1 MKILIVSSYFG
12 KTITGALNFLN
23 HLSSELIQRG
33 HKVIFVL
40 DDRYRN
46 SYDVKGTELK
56 WFKSFHLTAYS
67 PSTSFIGILQKTD
80 VDVVHLNGYMSFQT
94 DFGAVISSIRKI
106 PVVLTPHGSLL
117 GYKHLA
123 KSIFERTPYILHE
136 ILTLKRSTKIAK
148 FVVVTSDAEYRDAIN
163 FGIKPEK
170 LQLIPLGFNNPL
182 SIQKKS
188 KDHRNKKLLFVG
200 RIVPNKNLETIF
212 LSLQQ
217 ILKKFPDVE
226 LTVVGDEIKGRLF
239 GDKGYKTKLIEL
251 IKKLKINENV
261 KLLGWKKSQ
270 DLWEIYRNSDVMVSS
285 SSYENFSMPILEA
298 ASFGIPIVSTNVGVA
313 NDIICDDKGGRII
326 SHQNYHEMSEAVIEL
341 LQNNERYLKS
351 SEFALTRSKD
361 FEISSIAKKYEDIF
375 QKAITLGG

>member
-12 KTITGALNFLN
+12 KTITGALIFLKY
-23 HLSSELIQRG
+23 LSSELIQRG
-33 HKVIFVL
+33 HKVIILL
-40 DDRYRN
+40 DERYRN
-46 SYDVKGTELK
+46 SYDVKGAELK

-182 SIQKKS
+182 SIPKKS

-226 LTVVGDEIKGRLF
+226 LTVVGDEIKGKLI
-239 GDKGYKTKLIEL
+239 GDTGYKEKIIEL
-251 IKKLKINENV
+251 MKTLKIDKNIEFV
-261 KLLGWKKSQ
+261 GWKTQ
-270 DLWEIYRNSDVMVSS
+270 EELWKIYSNSDIMVST

-298 ASFGIPIVSTNVGVA
+298 ASFGIPIISTNVGVA
-313 NDIICDDKGGRII
+313 NEIICGDKGGKII
-326 SHQNYHEMSEAVIEL
+326 SQNHNEMTESIIKL
-341 LQNNERYLKS
+341 LKDNEIYLKA
-351 SEFALTRSKD
+351 SEFVRQRSED
-361 FEISSIAKKYEDIF
+361 FKISTIAQKYENIF

>member
-33 HKVIFVL
+33 HKVIILL
-40 DDRYRN
+40 DERYRN
-46 SYDVKGTELK
+46 LYDVKGAELK

-148 FVVVTSDAEYRDAIN
+148 FVVVTSDAEYKDAIN

-217 ILKKFPDVE
+217 ILKKLPDVE
-226 LTVVGDEIKGRLF
+226 LTVVGDEIKGKLI
-239 GDKGYKTKLIEL
+239 GDTGYKEKIIEL
-251 IKKLKINENV
+251 MKTLKIDKNIEFV
-261 KLLGWKKSQ
+261 GWKTQ
-270 DLWEIYRNSDVMVSS
+270 EELWKIYSNSDIMVST

-298 ASFGIPIVSTNVGVA
+298 ASFGIPIISTNVGVA
-313 NDIICDDKGGRII
+313 NEIICGDKGGKII
-326 SHQNYHEMSEAVIEL
+326 SQNHNEMTESIIKL
-341 LQNNERYLKS
+341 LKDNEIYLKA
-351 SEFALTRSKD
+351 SEFVRHRSED
-361 FEISSIAKKYEDIF
+361 FKISTIAQKYENIF
-375 QKAITLGG
+375 QKAILLEG